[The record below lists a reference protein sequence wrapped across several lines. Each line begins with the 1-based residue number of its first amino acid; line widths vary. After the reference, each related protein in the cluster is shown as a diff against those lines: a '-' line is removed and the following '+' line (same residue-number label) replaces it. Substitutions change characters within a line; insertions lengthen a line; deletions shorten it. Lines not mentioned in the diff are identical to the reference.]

1 MQNTEPKSGA
11 DVAIKFSK
19 HANQRL
25 QKRGFELSP
34 DMLTQLATAVNSLAC
49 KGGRSS
55 LVMFDQLALLVSVT
69 KRTVITVIG
78 REQLHENIFTD
89 IDSVIFVSV

>member
-1 MQNTEPKSGA
+1 MNNTESKSGA

-25 QKRGFELSP
+25 QKRGLELSAET
-34 DMLTQLATAVNSLAC
+34 LAQLATAVNSLAC

-55 LVMFDQLALLVSVT
+55 LVMLDQLALLVSVT

-78 REQLHENIFTD
+78 REQLQENVFTD

>member
-1 MQNTEPKSGA
+1 MNNTESKSEA
-11 DVAIKFSK
+11 DATVKFSK

-25 QKRGFELSP
+25 QKRGIELSP
-34 DMLTQLATAVNSLAC
+34 DTLTQLATAVSSLAC
-49 KGGRSS
+49 KGGSSS
-55 LVMFDQLALLVSVT
+55 LVMFDHLALLVSVT

-78 REQLHENIFTD
+78 REQLQENVFTD